1 MSDNSTADRAQ
12 RFSDKSRASDGR
24 AGDVWLR
31 PQRVARDSPPLSRKR
46 IVTAAIELLDQEG
59 VERLTMRRLAQ
70 RLGTGSTTL
79 YWHVDTKNDVLD
91 LVLDELFAEVDLPEP
106 SPREKWAETI
116 VALLS
121 GWRAAMLRHPWSA
134 ALLGRPMLGP
144 NVLARTEFLHAA
156 LAGAGFT
163 PPHLNSAAYA
173 LANYVTGA
181 ALSQTAWQNH
191 SGREIYEPANRLLQE
206 RSDSYPVLAELG
218 FMTENDWDGN
228 FERGLRYLLD
238 GIAAARAADSPPVS
252 LH

>member
-1 MSDNSTADRAQ
+1 MSDKSTADRG
-12 RFSDKSRASDGR
+12 RRLSDKSRASDGR

-31 PQRVARDSPPLSRKR
+31 PQRVTRDTPPLSRKR
-46 IVTAAIELLDQEG
+46 IVTAAIALLDEEG
-59 VERLTMRRLAQ
+59 VDRLTMRRLAQ
-70 RLGTGSTTL
+70 RLDTGSTTL

-106 SPREKWAETI
+106 STAQNWTTTI
-116 VALLS
+116 VALLN

-134 ALLGRPMLGP
+134 TLLGRPMLGP
-144 NVLARTEFLHAA
+144 NVLARTEFLHAT

-163 PPHLNSAAYA
+163 PPHLTAAAYA

-191 SGREIYEPANRLLQE
+191 TGGEIYEPANHLLQE
-206 RSDSYPVLAELG
+206 RSDSYPVLATLG
-218 FMTENDWDGN
+218 FMADNDWDGN

-238 GIAAARAADSPPVS
+238 GIAAARPISER
-252 LH
+252 

>member
-1 MSDNSTADRAQ
+1 MSDNSTADQAQ

-31 PQRVARDSPPLSRKR
+31 PQRVVRDAPPLSRRR
-46 IVTAAIELLDQEG
+46 IVTAAIELLDEQG

-106 SPREKWAETI
+106 AAGQEWTETI
-116 VALLS
+116 VALLT

-134 ALLGRPMLGP
+134 TLLGRPMLGP
-144 NVLARTEFLHAA
+144 NVLARTEFLHAT
-156 LAGAGFT
+156 LANADFT
-163 PPHLNSAAYA
+163 PPDLNSAAYA

-181 ALSQTAWQNH
+181 VLSQTAWQNH
-191 SGREIYEPANRLLQE
+191 TGREIYEPANHLLRE
-206 RSDSYPVLAELG
+206 RSDSYPVLAGLG
-218 FMTENDWDGN
+218 FMAENDWDGN
-228 FERGLRYLLD
+228 FAVGLRYLLD
-238 GIAAARAADSPPVS
+238 GIAAARSAGSPPVS
-252 LH
+252 RH